1 MGINECP
8 SLVVLCDECEA
19 DKQTAIR
26 KALEPVAKRYADE
39 AKQSGEDPKYIF
51 LLATGGI
58 TEQLKSLTQ
67 QDSSPASRPG
77 CGWACLGRKGAG
89 KKVSKAGKEPEWLLV
104 DIPDN
109 GGFYFGGAGEVTT
122 EGIEAFLRS

>member
-19 DKQTAIR
+19 DKQAAIR

-51 LLATGGI
+51 LLATGGGI

-67 QDSSPASRPG
+67 KDE
-77 CGWACLGRKGAG
+77 G
-89 KKVSKAGKEPEWLLV
+89 KKIGEAGKEPAWLLF

-122 EGIEAFLRS
+122 EGIEAFLQSKEAGKETRLQLSQD